1 MNKIHK
7 LTIREEV
14 SRCLLCHDAPCSKA
28 CPAKTDPAKFIRSLR
43 FDNPKG
49 AIETIK
55 NNNILGGVCSKV
67 CPSKAYCEKACS
79 RTSINT
85 PINIK
90 MIQQY
95 LMDLDKELSIQTY
108 TKQENTGFNISI
120 IGSGPAG
127 LAAAVELIK
136 KGHNVTIYEKEEKY
150 GGYLTYGIPND
161 RINQTLVDH
170 EINQVKNLGVN
181 FKNLIEIKSTDEL
194 NTSHS
199 VIWACGLHKGKTL
212 HIEGIDLENVEIGV
226 NYLRKIKEN
235 PNSVYKGN
243 NVIVVGGGDVAMDVA
258 RIAKLRGANQVNILY
273 RRTENDMPAYIDEK
287 LHTKDCGVN
296 IFVKFK
302 PLSIKGNKKVEK
314 AVFESIGNDS
324 NLTLK
329 CDQYIVAI
337 GQECEKD
344 ISLLKDEQNGIFIAG
359 DIDSKDKTVVCA
371 IQSGKEA
378 AYRADKYVKSLNMKG
393 VKDNV

>member
-1 MNKIHK
+1 MKKIHK

-14 SRCLLCHDAPCSKA
+14 SRCLLCHDAPCS
-28 CPAKTDPAKFIRSLR
+28 
-43 FDNPKG
+43 
-49 AIETIK
+49 
-55 NNNILGGVCSKV
+55 
-67 CPSKAYCEKACS
+67 KACS

-95 LMDLDKELSIQTY
+95 LMDLDKELSIPTY

-161 RINQTLVDH
+161 RINQTLVDY
-170 EINQVKNLGVN
+170 EINKVENLGVN
-181 FKNLIEIKSTDEL
+181 FKNLTEIKSSDEL

-212 HIEGIDLENVEIGV
+212 DIEGIDLENVEIGV

-235 PNSVYKGN
+235 SNSVYKGD